1 MDKTYICFLDTSDF
15 DKGDAIRG
23 AALLTD
29 PLTEPVEFRCT
40 SEVRPTK
47 LQRTLWG
54 ERLVSH
60 IATHLVGKP
69 LLDALGASP
78 TLIVVRK
85 AEFVE
90 LRLLIDV
97 PLVQLL
103 RKDELAMASPVAFP
117 GGEGEPLGN
126 GDQSEPLIIKCHR
139 QFQGDIEAAHRLL
152 DADCCSVSLLD
163 PFDRI
168 QNSLVIVH
176 QQDVGKTG
184 S

>member
-1 MDKTYICFLDTSDF
+1 MDKTYICFLDTSTF
-15 DKGDAIRG
+15 DEGAAIRG

-40 SEVRPTK
+40 SAVRPTQ

-54 ERLVSH
+54 ERLIAH

-69 LLDALGASP
+69 LLDALGAPP
-78 TLIVVRK
+78 TLVVVRK
-85 AEFVE
+85 PEFVE
-90 LRLLIDV
+90 LRTLIDV

-103 RKDELAMASPVAFP
+103 RKDELASASPFAFP
-117 GGEGEPLGN
+117 DGEGEPLHN
-126 GDQSEPLIIKCHR
+126 SDPTESLIIKSHR
-139 QFQGDIEAAHRLL
+139 QFQADIEAARHLL
-152 DADCCSVSLLD
+152 NGDSSEMSLLD

-168 QNSLVIVH
+168 ANSLIIVH
-176 QQDVGKTG
+176 QQELEKGR